1 MSRTQESG
9 AYLGGIGA
17 MLEVADVC
25 PSCGQ
30 IHSARQ
36 FGIRHGG
43 PRECPVVVMGSFP
56 LLTSPPAEEISE
68 AVPAPVPLAVP
79 VASTV
84 PRAQETRETPVY
96 LGSLPVRQR
105 VEETR
110 GRSLGLLWLP
120 PPDLGEVL

>member
-17 MLEVADVC
+17 MLEVTDGVC

-30 IHSARQ
+30 VHADRQ
-36 FGIRHGG
+36 FGIKHRS

-56 LLTSPPAEEISE
+56 VVSIPSPPPDPPIR
-68 AVPAPVPLAVP
+68 VPAARRIREAEQSLPIPTPYPVSWP
-79 VASTV
+79 S
-84 PRAQETRETPVY
+84 PRAEQD
-96 LGSLPVRQR
+96 
-105 VEETR
+105 R
-110 GRSLGLLWLP
+110 GRTRTLTIPWLP